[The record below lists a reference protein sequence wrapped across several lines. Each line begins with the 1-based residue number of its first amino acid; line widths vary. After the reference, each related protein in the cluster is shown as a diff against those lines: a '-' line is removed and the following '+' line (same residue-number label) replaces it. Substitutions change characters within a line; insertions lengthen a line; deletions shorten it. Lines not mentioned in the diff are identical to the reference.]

1 MKPPKLTEKN
11 SKMASPL
18 RGLVLAWTLGAA
30 GALYGGAWRTQRCSP
45 EVAARLAGADLAVR
59 EPAVYIAVDR
69 VPGDGERLMVPV
81 ANEAPI
87 TRGVPD
93 AVGRLL
99 PGRPL
104 IDLLLLSCPPETA
117 EGIEATGY
125 CIDGLLLAWIDEL
138 NRGADA
144 RFEDLR
150 VRGDDQIARALE
162 RRGFVPLEEEDDDA
176 DAEEPSTRKKPRP
189 ATPDDE
195 DERPP
200 LEVTFK
206 IGETDRYDHAKDC
219 SCSHCAQVR
228 ARPRTPPPAARS
240 LPGSPV
246 KPLAAREEPWQPCAR
261 CRPRQT
267 KQETA
272 KKKKGRKAR
281 RRREEAPP
289 PPPPQPKRE
298 SPQDDAKKQSAA
310 RGRAFRSE
318 RRALARHGVGD
329 AADPLNGGVY
339 AETRRLRL
347 RFARSPI
354 HSWGVF
360 TDEPIVQGTQ
370 VLEYRGEEIGLQVG
384 ERRQEMYE
392 RNGEIDYLFRV
403 DDQLI
408 VDATRM
414 GSLARFVNHSCAPN
428 CVSKIVP
435 HAGRKK
441 IVLYTKR
448 DVAAGEELSY
458 DYKFELEDEKIPCHC
473 GAATCRGSL
482 N

>member
-1 MKPPKLTEKN
+1 MDLNNLVFGGRERQQTAPAETDEEMARRLQAEWSAPPARRRQQTNSYTPDAPPSSSRRRSPPRSRSPAPPKRRR
-11 SKMASPL
+11 SGS
-18 RGLVLAWTLGAA
+18 RSGSRRSGSRSGSRSGA
-30 GALYGGAWRTQRCSP
+30 
-45 EVAARLAGADLAVR
+45 
-59 EPAVYIAVDR
+59 
-69 VPGDGERLMVPV
+69 
-81 ANEAPI
+81 
-87 TRGVPD
+87 
-93 AVGRLL
+93 
-99 PGRPL
+99 RP
-104 IDLLLLSCPPETA
+104 
-117 EGIEATGY
+117 
-125 CIDGLLLAWIDEL
+125 
-138 NRGADA
+138 
-144 RFEDLR
+144 
-150 VRGDDQIARALE
+150 
-162 RRGFVPLEEEDDDA
+162 EEEEEAYQEEEEDDA

-195 DERPP
+195 DDRPP

>member
-1 MKPPKLTEKN
+1 MDLNNLVYGGRRRQQTAPAETDEEMARRLQAEWAAPPARRRQQTNAYAPDAPSASRRRSPHRSRSPAPPKRRR
-11 SKMASPL
+11 SGS
-18 RGLVLAWTLGAA
+18 RSGSRRSG
-30 GALYGGAWRTQRCSP
+30 
-45 EVAARLAGADLAVR
+45 
-59 EPAVYIAVDR
+59 
-69 VPGDGERLMVPV
+69 
-81 ANEAPI
+81 
-87 TRGVPD
+87 
-93 AVGRLL
+93 
-99 PGRPL
+99 
-104 IDLLLLSCPPETA
+104 
-117 EGIEATGY
+117 
-125 CIDGLLLAWIDEL
+125 
-138 NRGADA
+138 
-144 RFEDLR
+144 
-150 VRGDDQIARALE
+150 ARAP
-162 RRGFVPLEEEDDDA
+162 RRRDSEAEEEEEEAYLEEEDDDA
-176 DAEEPSTRKKPRP
+176 EAPSTRKNDEDDRP
-189 ATPDDE
+189 A
-195 DERPP
+195 
-200 LEVTFK
+200 LEVTFR
-206 IGETDRYDHAKDC
+206 IGEADRYDHATDC
-219 SCSHCAQVR
+219 ACSHCAQVR

-240 LPGSPV
+240 LPGSPA
-246 KPLAAREEPWQPCAR
+246 KPLSTKEEPWQPCAR

-281 RRREEAPP
+281 RRREEAPAP
-289 PPPPQPKRE
+289 PPPPPV
-298 SPQDDAKKQSAA
+298 DDAKKQSAA

-329 AADPLNGGVY
+329 SNDPLNGGVY

-448 DVAAGEELSY
+448 DIEAGEELSY

>member
-1 MKPPKLTEKN
+1 MDLNNLVYGGRRRQQTAPAETDEEMARRLQAEWAAPPARRRQQTNAYAPDAPSASRRRSPHRSRSPAPPKRRR
-11 SKMASPL
+11 SGS
-18 RGLVLAWTLGAA
+18 RSGSRRSGSRSGSRSGA
-30 GALYGGAWRTQRCSP
+30 RP
-45 EVAARLAGADLAVR
+45 DE
-59 EPAVYIAVDR
+59 E
-69 VPGDGERLMVPV
+69 E
-81 ANEAPI
+81 EAYQ
-87 TRGVPD
+87 
-93 AVGRLL
+93 
-99 PGRPL
+99 
-104 IDLLLLSCPPETA
+104 E
-117 EGIEATGY
+117 
-125 CIDGLLLAWIDEL
+125 
-138 NRGADA
+138 
-144 RFEDLR
+144 
-150 VRGDDQIARALE
+150 
-162 RRGFVPLEEEDDDA
+162 EEED
-176 DAEEPSTRKKPRP
+176 DAEEPSTRKNDEDDRP
-189 ATPDDE
+189 A
-195 DERPP
+195 
-200 LEVTFK
+200 LEVTFR
-206 IGETDRYDHAKDC
+206 IGEADRYDHARDC
-219 SCSHCAQVR
+219 ACSHCAQVR

-240 LPGSPV
+240 LPGSPA
-246 KPLAAREEPWQPCAR
+246 KPLAMKEESWQPCAR

-267 KQETA
+267 TQETA

-281 RRREEAPP
+281 RRREEAPAP
-289 PPPPQPKRE
+289 PPPPKE
-298 SPQDDAKKQSAA
+298 DDAKKQSAA

-329 AADPLNGGVY
+329 SNDPLNGGVY

-448 DVAAGEELSY
+448 DIEAGEELSY

>member
-1 MKPPKLTEKN
+1 MDLNNLVYGGRRRQQTAPAETDEEMARRLQAEWAAPPARRRQQTNAYAPDAPSASRRRSPHRSRSPAPPKRRR
-11 SKMASPL
+11 SGS
-18 RGLVLAWTLGAA
+18 RSGSRRSG
-30 GALYGGAWRTQRCSP
+30 
-45 EVAARLAGADLAVR
+45 
-59 EPAVYIAVDR
+59 
-69 VPGDGERLMVPV
+69 
-81 ANEAPI
+81 
-87 TRGVPD
+87 
-93 AVGRLL
+93 
-99 PGRPL
+99 
-104 IDLLLLSCPPETA
+104 
-117 EGIEATGY
+117 
-125 CIDGLLLAWIDEL
+125 
-138 NRGADA
+138 
-144 RFEDLR
+144 
-150 VRGDDQIARALE
+150 ARAP
-162 RRGFVPLEEEDDDA
+162 RRRDSEAEEEEEEAYLEEEDDDA
-176 DAEEPSTRKKPRP
+176 EAPSTRKNDEDDRP
-189 ATPDDE
+189 A
-195 DERPP
+195 
-200 LEVTFK
+200 LEVTFR
-206 IGETDRYDHAKDC
+206 IGEADRYDHATDC

-240 LPGSPV
+240 LPGSPA
-246 KPLAAREEPWQPCAR
+246 KPLSTKEEPWQPCAR

-272 KKKKGRKAR
+272 KKKGRKAR

-289 PPPPQPKRE
+289 PPPPP
-298 SPQDDAKKQSAA
+298 PVDDAKKQSAA

-329 AADPLNGGVY
+329 SNDPLNGGVY

-448 DVAAGEELSY
+448 DIEAGEELSY

>member
-1 MKPPKLTEKN
+1 MDLNNLVYGGRRRQQTAPAETDEEMARRLQAEWAAPPARRRQQTNAYAPDAPSASRRRSPHRSRSPAPPKRRR
-11 SKMASPL
+11 SGS
-18 RGLVLAWTLGAA
+18 RSGSRRSG
-30 GALYGGAWRTQRCSP
+30 
-45 EVAARLAGADLAVR
+45 
-59 EPAVYIAVDR
+59 
-69 VPGDGERLMVPV
+69 
-81 ANEAPI
+81 
-87 TRGVPD
+87 
-93 AVGRLL
+93 
-99 PGRPL
+99 
-104 IDLLLLSCPPETA
+104 
-117 EGIEATGY
+117 
-125 CIDGLLLAWIDEL
+125 
-138 NRGADA
+138 
-144 RFEDLR
+144 
-150 VRGDDQIARALE
+150 ARAP
-162 RRGFVPLEEEDDDA
+162 RRRDSEAEEEEEEAYLEEEDDDA
-176 DAEEPSTRKKPRP
+176 EAPSTRKNDEDDRP
-189 ATPDDE
+189 A
-195 DERPP
+195 
-200 LEVTFK
+200 LEVTFR
-206 IGETDRYDHAKDC
+206 IGEADRYDHAKDC
-219 SCSHCAQVR
+219 ACSHCAQVR

-240 LPGSPV
+240 LPGSPA
-246 KPLAAREEPWQPCAR
+246 KPLSTREEPWQPCAR

-272 KKKKGRKAR
+272 KKKGRKAR

-289 PPPPQPKRE
+289 PPPPP
-298 SPQDDAKKQSAA
+298 PVDDAKKQSAA

-329 AADPLNGGVY
+329 SNDPLNGGVY

-448 DVAAGEELSY
+448 DIEAGEELSY

>member
-1 MKPPKLTEKN
+1 MKNKLSDMDLNNLVFGGRERQQTAPAETDEEMARRLQAEWAAPPARRRQQTNAYAPDAPSASRRRSPHRSRSPAPPKRRRSGSRSGSRRSGSRSGSRSGARPEK
-11 SKMASPL
+11 
-18 RGLVLAWTLGAA
+18 
-30 GALYGGAWRTQRCSP
+30 
-45 EVAARLAGADLAVR
+45 
-59 EPAVYIAVDR
+59 
-69 VPGDGERLMVPV
+69 
-81 ANEAPI
+81 
-87 TRGVPD
+87 
-93 AVGRLL
+93 
-99 PGRPL
+99 
-104 IDLLLLSCPPETA
+104 
-117 EGIEATGY
+117 
-125 CIDGLLLAWIDEL
+125 
-138 NRGADA
+138 
-144 RFEDLR
+144 
-150 VRGDDQIARALE
+150 
-162 RRGFVPLEEEDDDA
+162 EEEDAYQEEDDDDA

-195 DERPP
+195 DDRPP

-219 SCSHCAQVR
+219 ACSHCAQVR

-281 RRREEAPP
+281 RRREEAPAP
-289 PPPPQPKRE
+289 PPPPPKRE

-448 DVAAGEELSY
+448 DIEAGEELSY

>member
-1 MKPPKLTEKN
+1 MDLNNLVFGGRERQQTAPAETDEEMARRLQAEWSAPPARRRQQTNAYTPDAPPSSRRRSPHRSRSPAPPKRRRSGSRSGSRRSGSRSGSRSGARPEK
-11 SKMASPL
+11 
-18 RGLVLAWTLGAA
+18 
-30 GALYGGAWRTQRCSP
+30 
-45 EVAARLAGADLAVR
+45 E
-59 EPAVYIAVDR
+59 E
-69 VPGDGERLMVPV
+69 E
-81 ANEAPI
+81 EA
-87 TRGVPD
+87 
-93 AVGRLL
+93 
-99 PGRPL
+99 
-104 IDLLLLSCPPETA
+104 
-117 EGIEATGY
+117 Y
-125 CIDGLLLAWIDEL
+125 
-138 NRGADA
+138 
-144 RFEDLR
+144 
-150 VRGDDQIARALE
+150 Q
-162 RRGFVPLEEEDDDA
+162 EEEDDDA

-219 SCSHCAQVR
+219 ACSHCAQVR

-281 RRREEAPP
+281 RRREEAPAP
-289 PPPPQPKRE
+289 PPPEPK
-298 SPQDDAKKQSAA
+298 PDDAKKQSAA

-329 AADPLNGGVY
+329 SNDPLNGGVY

>member
-1 MKPPKLTEKN
+1 MDLNNLVYGGRRRQQTAPAETDEEMARRLQAEWAAPPARRRQQTNAYAPDAPSASRRRSPHRSRSPAPPKRRR
-11 SKMASPL
+11 SGS
-18 RGLVLAWTLGAA
+18 RSGSRRSGSRSGSRSGA
-30 GALYGGAWRTQRCSP
+30 RP
-45 EVAARLAGADLAVR
+45 E
-59 EPAVYIAVDR
+59 E
-69 VPGDGERLMVPV
+69 EE
-81 ANEAPI
+81 EA
-87 TRGVPD
+87 
-93 AVGRLL
+93 
-99 PGRPL
+99 
-104 IDLLLLSCPPETA
+104 
-117 EGIEATGY
+117 Y
-125 CIDGLLLAWIDEL
+125 
-138 NRGADA
+138 
-144 RFEDLR
+144 
-150 VRGDDQIARALE
+150 Q
-162 RRGFVPLEEEDDDA
+162 EEEDDDA

-200 LEVTFK
+200 LEVTFR
-206 IGETDRYDHAKDC
+206 IGEADRYDHARDC
-219 SCSHCAQVR
+219 GCSHCAQVR

-240 LPGSPV
+240 LPGSPA
-246 KPLAAREEPWQPCAR
+246 KPLSTKEEPWQPCAR

-267 KQETA
+267 TQETA

-281 RRREEAPP
+281 RRREEAPAP
-289 PPPPQPKRE
+289 PPPPPV
-298 SPQDDAKKQSAA
+298 DDAKKQSAA

-329 AADPLNGGVY
+329 SNDPLNGGVY

-448 DVAAGEELSY
+448 DIEAGEELSY

>member
-1 MKPPKLTEKN
+1 MNVNNLVYGGRRRQQTAPAETDEEMARRLQAEWAAPPARRRQQTNAYAPDAPSASRRRSPHRSRSPAPPKRRR
-11 SKMASPL
+11 SGSRSGSL
-18 RGLVLAWTLGAA
+18 RSGARRA
-30 GALYGGAWRTQRCSP
+30 PKRRDSEEY
-45 EVAARLAGADLAVR
+45 E
-59 EPAVYIAVDR
+59 E
-69 VPGDGERLMVPV
+69 EE
-81 ANEAPI
+81 EA
-87 TRGVPD
+87 
-93 AVGRLL
+93 
-99 PGRPL
+99 
-104 IDLLLLSCPPETA
+104 
-117 EGIEATGY
+117 Y
-125 CIDGLLLAWIDEL
+125 
-138 NRGADA
+138 
-144 RFEDLR
+144 
-150 VRGDDQIARALE
+150 Q
-162 RRGFVPLEEEDDDA
+162 EEEDDDA
-176 DAEEPSTRKKPRP
+176 EAPSTRKNDEDDRP
-189 ATPDDE
+189 A
-195 DERPP
+195 
-200 LEVTFK
+200 LEVTFR
-206 IGETDRYDHAKDC
+206 IGEADRYDHAKDC
-219 SCSHCAQVR
+219 GCSHCAQVR

-246 KPLAAREEPWQPCAR
+246 RPISQREEPWQPCAR

-267 KQETA
+267 TQETA

-281 RRREEAPP
+281 RRREEAPAP
-289 PPPPQPKRE
+289 PPPPPI
-298 SPQDDAKKQSAA
+298 DDAKKQSAA

-329 AADPLNGGVY
+329 SNDPLNGGVY

-448 DVAAGEELSY
+448 DIEAGEELSY

>member
-1 MKPPKLTEKN
+1 MDLNNLVYGGRRRQQAAPAETDEEMARRLQAEWAAPPARRRQQTNAYAPDAPSASRRRSPHRSRSPAPPKRRR
-11 SKMASPL
+11 SGS
-18 RGLVLAWTLGAA
+18 RSGSRRSGSRSGSRSGA
-30 GALYGGAWRTQRCSP
+30 
-45 EVAARLAGADLAVR
+45 
-59 EPAVYIAVDR
+59 
-69 VPGDGERLMVPV
+69 
-81 ANEAPI
+81 
-87 TRGVPD
+87 
-93 AVGRLL
+93 
-99 PGRPL
+99 RP
-104 IDLLLLSCPPETA
+104 
-117 EGIEATGY
+117 
-125 CIDGLLLAWIDEL
+125 
-138 NRGADA
+138 
-144 RFEDLR
+144 
-150 VRGDDQIARALE
+150 
-162 RRGFVPLEEEDDDA
+162 EEEEEAYQEEEDDA
-176 DAEEPSTRKKPRP
+176 DAEEPSTRKNDEDDRP
-189 ATPDDE
+189 A
-195 DERPP
+195 
-200 LEVTFK
+200 LEVTFR
-206 IGETDRYDHAKDC
+206 IGEADRYDHAKDC
-219 SCSHCAQVR
+219 ACSHCAQVR

-240 LPGSPV
+240 LPGSPA
-246 KPLAAREEPWQPCAR
+246 KPLATKEESWQPCAR

-267 KQETA
+267 TQETA

-281 RRREEAPP
+281 RRREEAPAP
-289 PPPPQPKRE
+289 PPPPKE
-298 SPQDDAKKQSAA
+298 DDAKKQSAA

-329 AADPLNGGVY
+329 SNDPLNGGVY

-448 DVAAGEELSY
+448 DIEAGEELSY

>member
-1 MKPPKLTEKN
+1 MDLNNQVFGGRERQQTAPAETDEEMARRLQAEWAAPPARRRQQTNAYAPDAPSASRRRSPHRSRSPAPPKRRRSGSRSGSRRSGSRSGSRSGARPEK
-11 SKMASPL
+11 
-18 RGLVLAWTLGAA
+18 
-30 GALYGGAWRTQRCSP
+30 
-45 EVAARLAGADLAVR
+45 
-59 EPAVYIAVDR
+59 
-69 VPGDGERLMVPV
+69 
-81 ANEAPI
+81 
-87 TRGVPD
+87 
-93 AVGRLL
+93 
-99 PGRPL
+99 
-104 IDLLLLSCPPETA
+104 
-117 EGIEATGY
+117 
-125 CIDGLLLAWIDEL
+125 
-138 NRGADA
+138 
-144 RFEDLR
+144 
-150 VRGDDQIARALE
+150 
-162 RRGFVPLEEEDDDA
+162 EEEEAYQEEDDDDA

-219 SCSHCAQVR
+219 ACSHCAQVR

-246 KPLAAREEPWQPCAR
+246 RPRSTKEEPWQPCAR

-281 RRREEAPP
+281 RRREEAPAP
-289 PPPPQPKRE
+289 PPPPPKRE

-329 AADPLNGGVY
+329 SNDPLNGGVY